1 MKIRIP
7 AMTVEVDAESWAT
20 EHGIDLK
27 DVRSDVIE
35 YFISGAHPQ
44 IQIDALGLS
53 PEKQKGE

>member
-7 AMTVEVDAESWAT
+7 AMTVEVDAESWAI
-20 EHGIDLK
+20 EYGVELK

-35 YFISGAHPQ
+35 HFTSGSHPQ

-53 PEKQKGE
+53 AETEKGE